1 MPSEYF
7 WVAMAP
13 NSHGVGPGPGARP
26 RDTRRRPRRPSPR
39 SSRRRRARRRLRLLA
54 AIALL
59 AAAGV
64 YVAASRG
71 GSRAPPAGAAAAAG
85 SPARTLATRSLTARS
100 AGAPHVAVAAPS
112 ALSANWTAVARVYGQ
127 PAAWIA
133 ERSGVTLMRFAQ
145 SRVHLTLHAGSS
157 DGGVVGWTYG
167 DQITPREI
175 HLVLAAFNGG
185 FKLTYTNVGFMS
197 GGHVAV
203 ALKPGLASIVTY
215 TDGTSNIG
223 TWHNGVPSTRK
234 AVFSVLQNQRLLVDR
249 GVAAST
255 VTNCVITCWG
265 GTIQDLIL
273 VARAG
278 LGITQSGQLVWAAG
292 EQLSPA
298 GLADALIAAGA
309 IRAIELDINPDWV
322 AGYLY
327 VHHPSG
333 PTAVPVV
340 PGQRGIAGQ
349 LLAPDS
355 RDFLAVVAN

>member
-1 MPSEYF
+1 
-7 WVAMAP
+7 MASS
-13 NSHGVGPGPGARP
+13 SHGVGTGHAGPP
-26 RDTRRRPRRPSPR
+26 HDIRRRPRRPSPR
-39 SSRRRRARRRLRLLA
+39 FSRRRRARRRLQLLV
-54 AIALL
+54 AIVLL

-64 YVAASRG
+64 YVAGSRG
-71 GSRAPPAGAAAAAG
+71 GSKAPPAGARAAG
-85 SPARTLATRSLTARS
+85 SPVGTLATRSLTART
-100 AGAPHVAVAAPS
+100 AGAPHVAVTAPT
-112 ALSANWTAVARVYGQ
+112 AVSANWTVVARAYGQ

-133 ERSGVTLMRFAQ
+133 QRSGVTLMRFDQ

-197 GGHVAV
+197 GGRVAV

-234 AVFSVLQNQRLLVDR
+234 TVFSVLQNQRLLVDR
-249 GVAAST
+249 GLAAST

-265 GTIQDLIL
+265 ATIQDLTL

-278 LGITQSGQLVWAAG
+278 LGITQSGNW
-292 EQLSPA
+292 
-298 GLADALIAAGA
+298 
-309 IRAIELDINPDWV
+309 
-322 AGYLY
+322 
-327 VHHPSG
+327 SG
-333 PTAVPVV
+333 PPASSCHL
-340 PGQRGIAGQ
+340 PGLPTR
-349 LLAPDS
+349 
-355 RDFLAVVAN
+355 